1 MEILGYEFFQRAI
14 LILILASVVAG
25 IVGSLVVIKRI
36 SMVSGSVAHGA
47 FGGLGIAYYLGISP
61 LFGALGFSLLGALM
75 ISYIYKLS
83 KNFLDST
90 LSMFWAGGMA
100 VGLIF
105 IFLTPG
111 YAGDLFSYLFGNILL
126 SNPNDLMLLV
136 PLALLTVFGYL
147 SINETLLVTLFN
159 EEFAKL
165 KGIKVDVVFT
175 LFMVLIAFTAVLL
188 IKTMGVV
195 LALAIL
201 TISPSTAL
209 RFSKS
214 VNRMILI
221 AVLLNLFTTIGGLFI
236 AYYLDLPTSPVIIL
250 AQIAVFGLSFA
261 FKAK

>member
-1 MEILGYEFFQRAI
+1 MEIFGYEFFQRAI
-14 LILILASVVAG
+14 LILVLASIVSG
-25 IVGSLVVIKRI
+25 IIGSLVVVKKI
-36 SMVSGSVAHGA
+36 SMASGSIAHGA
-47 FGGLGIAYYLGISP
+47 FGGLGIAYYLNISP
-61 LFGALGFSLLGALM
+61 LLGALGFSLFGAL
-75 ISYIYKLS
+75 IIGFVHKLS
-83 KNFLDST
+83 KKFLDST

-126 SNPNDLMLLV
+126 SRSSDLVLLL
-136 PLALLTVFGYL
+136 PLALITVLGYAF
-147 SINETLLVTLFN
+147 IKETLLATLFN

-165 KGIKVDVVFT
+165 KGVKVNVVFT

-209 RFSKS
+209 RFAKN
-214 VNRMILI
+214 VDKMMMI
-221 AVLLNLFTTIGGLFI
+221 AVILNLFTSIGGLFI
-236 AYYLDLPTSPVIIL
+236 AYYLNLLASPVIIL
-250 AQIAVFGLSFA
+250 VQIGVFGLSFL
-261 FKAK
+261 FSER